1 LADLIKRSR
10 LKLASSGLLTQHI
23 GFIMNPTQRTRS
35 DRLASDAPVQ
45 PQDLV
50 RAAASQKP
58 QAKAVR
64 VSDAAKP
71 GGTPAAV
78 EKVDT
83 AYLQSLMGYN
93 ARRAALSIIEL
104 FLERLAPYGLKPVD
118 FSVLSTILHNPGV
131 TSRQLCSALNLLPPN
146 LVGLIQTLEARGLIE
161 RKPHPHDGRA
171 MGLHTTPK
179 GQELMEQA
187 EQTATELEIEKTAK
201 LTPAQR
207 KTLLTLLQKIY
218 L

>member
-1 LADLIKRSR
+1 MSKATQPAPNKARS
-10 LKLASSGLLTQHI
+10 KKTDPVSG
-23 GFIMNPTQRTRS
+23 S
-35 DRLASDAPVQ
+35 
-45 PQDLV
+45 
-50 RAAASQKP
+50 
-58 QAKAVR
+58 AV
-64 VSDAAKP
+64 D
-71 GGTPAAV
+71 
-78 EKVDT
+78 KVDST
-83 AYLQSLMGYN
+83 YLQSLMGYN

-171 MGLHTTPK
+171 VGLHPTAQGKT
-179 GQELMEQA
+179 LMEQA
-187 EQTATELEIEKTAK
+187 EQTASDLEIEKTAR

-207 KTLLTLLQKIY
+207 KTLLDLLQKIY

>member
-1 LADLIKRSR
+1 MRGGGIIACFMPSQTHPSPQVPAAAPRKRVK
-10 LKLASSGLLTQHI
+10 LPLAST
-23 GFIMNPTQRTRS
+23 
-35 DRLASDAPVQ
+35 DLAAIDQ
-45 PQDLV
+45 
-50 RAAASQKP
+50 
-58 QAKAVR
+58 
-64 VSDAAKP
+64 
-71 GGTPAAV
+71 
-78 EKVDT
+78 VDT
-83 AYLQSLMGYN
+83 RYLQTLMGYN

-118 FSVLSTILHNPGV
+118 FSVMSTIQHNPGV
-131 TSRQLCSALNLLPPN
+131 TSRQLCATLNLLPPN
-146 LVGLIQTLEARGLIE
+146 LVGLIQSLESRGLIE

-171 MGLHTTPK
+171 VGLHATPK
-179 GQELMEQA
+179 GHDLMVQA